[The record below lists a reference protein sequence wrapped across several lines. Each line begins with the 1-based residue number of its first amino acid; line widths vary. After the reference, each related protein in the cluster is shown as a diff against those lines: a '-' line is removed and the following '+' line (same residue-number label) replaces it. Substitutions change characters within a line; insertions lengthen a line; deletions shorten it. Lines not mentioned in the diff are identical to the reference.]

1 MCLLFRCTCHR
12 AHIFSPL
19 FIQACLTRLSPLCVS
34 CLLFPSYL
42 SPCKSFFG
50 VALPGLLDSPFF
62 PCVCLLFPLYLSPC
76 KRFFGVVLPDLLDS
90 PFFLCVCLFFRCTCH
105 HANVFLPLFS
115 LTCLTR
121 LFSPVCVFLFHR
133 TCHRANVFLALFYAE
148 HRPLGRHRLASG
160 NQQR

>member
-19 FIQACLTRLSPLCVS
+19 FIQACLTRLSPLCVFFFHRTCHRAKVFLALLS
-34 CLLFPSYL
+34 QTCLTRI
-42 SPCKSFFG
+42 
-50 VALPGLLDSPFF
+50 
-62 PCVCLLFPLYLSPC
+62 FPLCVSSFSVVLVTVQT
-76 KRFFGVVLPDLLDS
+76 FFGVVLPDLLDS